1 MCEVLHTS
9 PERYGRRCCRFN
21 TAGFA
26 LKDPFAHSQPRRMVA
41 DVTVPE
47 SFMRVLA
54 DYEPYPADE
63 NAEYAVCYFL
73 ESGSVWVFVPAPD
86 RPTADSILRSISG
99 RSEGVLTVSIETGP
113 NAGRTSP
120 VVWIARRH
128 SEWRRIKSTE
138 GADQY
143 VGESR

>member
-1 MCEVLHTS
+1 
-9 PERYGRRCCRFN
+9 
-21 TAGFA
+21 
-26 LKDPFAHSQPRRMVA
+26 MVA
-41 DVTVPE
+41 GMRAPE
-47 SFMRVLA
+47 SFVRVLA
-54 DYEPYPADE
+54 DYEDYPADE

-86 RPTADSILRSISG
+86 RATADSILRNISS

-113 NAGRTSP
+113 NAGRKSP

-128 SEWRRIKSTE
+128 SDWRRIKGTE

-143 VGESR
+143 VGENQ

>member
-1 MCEVLHTS
+1 
-9 PERYGRRCCRFN
+9 
-21 TAGFA
+21 
-26 LKDPFAHSQPRRMVA
+26 MVA

-54 DYEPYPADE
+54 DYEDYPADE

-73 ESGSVWVFVPAPD
+73 ESGNVWVFVPAPD
-86 RPTADSILRSISG
+86 RATADSILHNISG
-99 RSEGVLTVSIETGP
+99 RSEGVLTVSIEAGP

-120 VVWIARRH
+120 VVWIAKRH
-128 SEWRRIKSTE
+128 SQWRRIKSTE

-143 VGESR
+143 VGENR